1 MAITPAY
8 TASGIASGIDTNAI
22 VNQLVAIESQPI
34 TTLQKSQS
42 ALKSQVSQLGSLASR
57 LSALNDAAKALSTG
71 VVQVGI
77 TSTNT
82 GFSTAADATASEG
95 SYGIQVTALA
105 KTAKARSQG
114 YASATTAVDG
124 GTLHLDVRG
133 TGYDVVVKD
142 GTSLQALATQLNAS
156 GAPVIAA
163 VVSDGTQSYLSIT
176 NRDSGVPAG
185 TLPADALKFT
195 FTSAGTST
203 DAAVSLA
210 NVQTAG
216 NAAFTLDGLPITSE
230 SNDVSTAIP
239 GVTLSLKALT
249 AAPETLVLG
258 ADQAATAKNLQAFV
272 TAYNNAVGYVQSELG
287 VSAGSDRSS
296 SLAGDSTVRTLQQKL
311 QSLLTTTVAG
321 SASVR
326 SLADLGLTTQQDG
339 TVALDTKKLNAS
351 LALDP
356 GAVNNVFA
364 QAGTGLS
371 ATTQTLVT
379 QFTDP
384 INGALTLRQQ
394 GLDGQSKQIDSQVL
408 VLQNRVDSFRAN
420 LVAQFTAMEA
430 IVSAFKATS
439 SYLTSLSNQLAGSN
453 K

>member
-22 VNQLVAIESQPI
+22 VTQLVAIESQPI
-34 TTLQKSQS
+34 TTLQRSQS
-42 ALKSQVSQLGSLASR
+42 ALKSQVSQLGSLASQ
-57 LSALNDAAKALSTG
+57 LSALNSAAKALSTG
-71 VVQVGI
+71 VVQVGVS
-77 TSTNT
+77 STNT
-82 GFSTAADATASEG
+82 GFSAAADATATEG
-95 SYGIQVTALA
+95 NYAVQATALA

-114 YASATTAVDG
+114 YATAATAVDG

-133 TGYDVVVKD
+133 TGYDVVIAN

-156 GAPVIAA
+156 GAPVIAS
-163 VVSDGTQSYLSIT
+163 VVSDGTSSYLSIT
-176 NRDSGVPAG
+176 NRDSGVPAA

-195 FTSAGTST
+195 FTSKGTST
-203 DAAVSLA
+203 DAPVALA
-210 NVQTAG
+210 SVQTAA
-216 NAAFTLDGLPITSE
+216 NAALTIDGLSVTSE
-230 SNDVSTAIP
+230 SNDVSSAIP
-239 GVTLSLKALT
+239 GVTLSLKSLT
-249 AAPETLVLG
+249 AAPENLVLG
-258 ADQAATAKNLQAFV
+258 ADQAATAKNLQSFV
-272 TAYNNAVGYVQSELG
+272 TAYNSVIGYVQSELS
-287 VSAGSDRSS
+287 VSAGSNRTA
-296 SLAGDSTVRTLQQKL
+296 SLAGDSTVRSLQQKL
-311 QSLLTTTVAG
+311 QSLLTTTVSG
-321 SASVR
+321 SSSVR

-371 ATTQTLVT
+371 AATQALVT
-379 QFTDP
+379 QYTDP

-394 GLDGQSKQIDSQVL
+394 GLTGQSKQIDSQVL
-408 VLQNRVDSFRAN
+408 LLQSRIDSFRAN

-430 IVSAFKATS
+430 IISSFKATS
-439 SYLTSLSNQLAGSN
+439 SYLTSLSNQLAGGN